1 MMYQTYYGL
10 DENPF
15 RINTDTK
22 FVYWSQTHQGA
33 YRHLLYSVQSDKN
46 LIVLSGAVGTGK
58 TTLLHVLMEWVKTA
72 EPTTRLAYVVHST
85 LTVTELLHYIAH
97 ELGLDCQAQSK
108 VEYVLALQRL
118 SRQCAEHGE
127 RLLLILDEAQN
138 YSHDVLE
145 EVRLLSNIETP
156 QDKQLQI
163 ILAGQPQLINNIN
176 QQDVYQLKQRVNV
189 TYNLMPLNYG
199 ETQAYI
205 QKRLD
210 VAGAQGRALFH
221 EDAIDAIYQYS
232 QGLPRVIN
240 VMCDHALLYAFSA
253 DKRQV
258 SEKNVREV
266 AADMGLQR
274 GARPQQAS
282 PAASVYSDEAAG
294 EADYQ
299 ADHIIAGYTKNS
311 AGQGGTTQSPSHE
324 LFSPPDDWR
333 ENWEDAEKSNRRR
346 SLLQFAGIVIFIIF
360 VVIGIFFVQIPSLK
374 KESSA
379 TNSAVMSKSATN
391 SGQRQVS
398 PYIPIDKGIM
408 TPPTDKGIVHIP
420 KEPSYADQNHQKIA
434 KEGRTDTAPS
444 TNEVPKKNTDE
455 GEHKYVTVRNGD
467 TFEKVLLKAYGQY
480 DNTLIALV
488 LEANPDIANINTIF
502 VGQRIRLPKP

>member
-10 DENPF
+10 TENPF

-97 ELGLDCQAQSK
+97 ELGLECQAQSK
-108 VEYVLALQRL
+108 VEYILALQHL
-118 SRQCAEHGE
+118 SRQCAEQGT

-138 YSHDVLE
+138 YRHDVLE
-145 EVRLLSNIETP
+145 EVRLLSNIEAP
-156 QDKQLQI
+156 HDKPLQI
-163 ILAGQPQLINNIN
+163 ILAGQPQLITNIN

-210 VAGAQGRALFH
+210 VAGAQGRALFQD
-221 EDAIDAIYQYS
+221 DAIDAIYQYS

-253 DKRQV
+253 DKRHV
-258 SEKNVREV
+258 NEKNVREV

-274 GARPQQAS
+274 GPRPPQIRTDAPGYSEEAADTNDQADEIIVGHTKSSAASSGAS
-282 PAASVYSDEAAG
+282 P
-294 EADYQ
+294 
-299 ADHIIAGYTKNS
+299 
-311 AGQGGTTQSPSHE
+311 SPAYE
-324 LFSPPDDWR
+324 LFSRPADWT
-333 ENWEDAEKSNRRR
+333 ESWDEAEKSNRRR
-346 SLLQFAGIVIFIIF
+346 GLLQFAGIVIFIIF
-360 VVIGIFFVQIPSLK
+360 VVMGIFFVQIPSLHK
-374 KESSA
+374 DSSA
-379 TNSAVMSKSATN
+379 THAPTLHKSAETIE
-391 SGQRQVS
+391 QRPS
-398 PYIPIDKGIM
+398 YAY
-408 TPPTDKGIVHIP
+408 TPPNKDSLPPP
-420 KEPSYADQNHQKIA
+420 KEPASAERNHHNTV
-434 KEGRTDTAPS
+434 KEVQTGAVAL
-444 TNEVPKKNTDE
+444 TNEAPKTSPEE
-455 GEHKYVTVRNGD
+455 GESRYVTVRNGD

-488 LEANPDIANINTIF
+488 LEANPHIANINTIF